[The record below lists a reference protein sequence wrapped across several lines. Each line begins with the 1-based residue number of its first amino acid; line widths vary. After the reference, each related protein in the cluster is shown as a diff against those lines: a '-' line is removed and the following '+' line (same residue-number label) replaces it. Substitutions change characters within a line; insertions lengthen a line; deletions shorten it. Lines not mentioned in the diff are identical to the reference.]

1 MFSFPWLSLTV
12 FFPFFGAIFIL
23 LLGNGKTEEG
33 KNFIK
38 VLSLIVSIITFI
50 ITLAIALN
58 FQVGEQS
65 SVYGVYQFV
74 EQLNWF
80 KGLNIKYHLGIDAIS
95 LPFVLLTSL
104 LTIVCILTSWNSII
118 IRVKE
123 YYMLF
128 LLLETLIFGV
138 FLSLD
143 ILQFYIFFEA
153 VLIPM
158 FIIIGVWG
166 AENRIYAAIK
176 FFLYTLAGS
185 VLFLLAVIYIFIETN
200 TTNMVELTFLLPQLP
215 LVVQKFLWVG
225 FFLGFAIKIPMWP
238 VHTWLPDAHVQA
250 PTAGSVILAG
260 ILLKLGAYGFI
271 RFSLAMLPEVS
282 HLFRDFIFILSSVA
296 IIYASLV
303 AFAQTNMKKLIA
315 YSSIAHMGYVTNG
328 IFASNIQG
336 LQGAIM
342 QSISHGLI
350 SAALFV
356 CVGVLYDRAHTKEI
370 AAYGGVAE
378 KMPLFA
384 AIFMF
389 FTLGSIALPGTSGFV
404 GELLSLIGLYKIN
417 MYFAIISAIGMVL
430 GAVYM
435 LWLYGKI
442 MLGTFNKTHEKTLIT
457 LSCYE
462 VIIFTPL
469 VLIVLLL
476 GIYPSILTDFT
487 KTTFSSL
494 INYIRF
500 YV

>member
-1 MFSFPWLSLTV
+1 MLSFPWLSLTIFLPLLGV
-12 FFPFFGAIFIL
+12 IFIL
-23 LLGNGKTEEG
+23 LFGNGQTEQG

-38 VLSLIVSIITFI
+38 ISSLTTSIVTFI
-50 ITLAIALN
+50 VTLIIALN
-58 FQVGEQS
+58 FANDERS

-74 EQLNWF
+74 EQLHWF
-80 KGLNIKYHLGIDAIS
+80 EGLNIEYHLGVDAIS

-104 LTIVCILTSWNSII
+104 LTIICILSSWNSIAV
-118 IRVKE
+118 RLKE

-166 AENRIYAAIK
+166 AEDRIYAAFK

-185 VLFLLAVIYIFIETN
+185 VLFLLAVIYIYIETN
-200 TTNMVELTFLLPQLP
+200 TTNMVELTLLLPQLP
-215 LVVQKFLWVG
+215 LIVQKFLWAG
-225 FFLGFAIKIPMWP
+225 FFLGFAIKVPMWP

-328 IFASNIQG
+328 IFSSNIQG
-336 LQGAIM
+336 LQGALM

-350 SAALFV
+350 SAALFI

-370 AAYGGVAE
+370 AGYGGVAE

-384 AIFMF
+384 VIFMF

-404 GELLSLIGLYKIN
+404 GELLSLIGLYNVN
-417 MYFAIISAIGMVL
+417 MYYAIIATTGMVL

-435 LWLYGKI
+435 LWLYGKV
-442 MLGTFNKTHEKTLIT
+442 MLGTLNKTHMKSLVA
-457 LSCYE
+457 LNRYE
-462 VIIFTPL
+462 VITFIPL
-469 VLIVLLL
+469 VLMVLLL
-476 GIYPSILTDFT
+476 GVYPSILTDLT
-487 KTTFSSL
+487 KTTVLSL
-494 INYIRF
+494 INYIKF

>member
-1 MFSFPWLSLTV
+1 MLSFPWLSSIIFLPLV
-12 FFPFFGAIFIL
+12 GAFFIL
-23 LLGNGKTEEG
+23 FFGNGKSEKG
-33 KNFIK
+33 VKFIRFS
-38 VLSLIVSIITFI
+38 SLVVTL
-50 ITLAIALN
+50 ITLCLTIVLASN
-58 FQVGEQS
+58 FVVDERS
-65 SVYGVYQFV
+65 STYGVFQFV
-74 EQLNWF
+74 EQSRWF
-80 KGLNIKYHLGIDAIS
+80 DGLNIYYHLGVDAIS
-95 LPFVLLTSL
+95 LPFILLTAL
-104 LTIVCILTSWNSII
+104 LTTICILCSWKSITV
-118 IRVKE
+118 RVKE
-123 YYMLF
+123 YHMLF
-128 LLLETLIFGV
+128 LTLETLIFGV

-166 AENRIYAAIK
+166 AEDRVYAAFK

-185 VLFLLAVIYIFIETN
+185 VLFLLAVIYIYIETN
-200 TTNMVELTFLLPQLP
+200 TTNMVELRLLLPQLP
-215 LVVQKFLWVG
+215 LMVQKFLWAG
-225 FFLGFAIKIPMWP
+225 FFLGFAIKVPMWP
-238 VHTWLPDAHVQA
+238 VHTWLPNAHVQA

-282 HLFRDFIFILSSVA
+282 YLFRDFIFIISSIA

-342 QSISHGLI
+342 QSVSHGLI
-350 SAALFV
+350 SAALFI

-370 AAYGGVAE
+370 SDYGGVAE

-384 AIFMF
+384 VIFMF

-404 GELLSLIGLYKIN
+404 GELLSLMGLYNIN
-417 MYFAIISAIGMVL
+417 MYYAIIATTGMVL

-435 LWLYGKI
+435 LWLYGKV
-442 MLGTFNKTHEKTLIT
+442 MLGVLNKTHSKTLVS
-457 LSCYE
+457 LNRYE
-462 VIIFTPL
+462 LLTFTPL
-469 VLIVLLL
+469 ILMVLLL
-476 GIYPSILTDFT
+476 GIYPSILTNLT
-487 KTTFSSL
+487 KTTFLSL
-494 INYIRF
+494 INYIKY

>member
-1 MFSFPWLSLTV
+1 MLSFPWLSLTV
-12 FFPFFGAIFIL
+12 FFPFLGVIFIL
-23 LLGNGKTEEG
+23 LFGNDKTEQG
-33 KNFIK
+33 KFFIK
-38 VLSLIVSIITFI
+38 ASSLSVSIITFI
-50 ITLAIALN
+50 ITLVIALN
-58 FQVGEQS
+58 FVVDEQS
-65 SVYGVYQFV
+65 SAYGVYQFV

-80 KGLNIKYHLGIDAIS
+80 KGLNIQYHLGVDAIS

-104 LTIVCILTSWNSII
+104 LTIICILCSWNSITV
-118 IRVKE
+118 RVKE

-166 AENRIYAAIK
+166 AEDRIYAAVK

-185 VLFLLAVIYIFIETN
+185 VLFLLAVIYIYIETN
-200 TTNMVELTFLLPQLP
+200 TTNMVELTSLLPQLP
-215 LVVQKFLWVG
+215 LIVQKFLWAG
-225 FFLGFAIKIPMWP
+225 FFLGFAIKVPMWP

-271 RFSLAMLPEVS
+271 RFSLAMLPEIS
-282 HLFRDFIFILSSVA
+282 YLFRDFIFVLSSAA

-328 IFASNIQG
+328 IFAANIQG

-350 SAALFV
+350 SAALFI

-370 AAYGGVAE
+370 AEYGGVAE

-384 AIFMF
+384 VIFMF

-404 GELLSLIGLYKIN
+404 GELLSLIGLYNIN
-417 MYFAIISAIGMVL
+417 IYYAIIATTGMIF

-435 LWLYGKI
+435 LWLYGKV
-442 MLGTFNKTHEKTLIT
+442 MLGVLNKTHVKSLVA
-457 LSCYE
+457 LNNYE
-462 VIIFTPL
+462 VIIFIPL
-469 VLIVLLL
+469 ILIVLLL
-476 GIYPSILTDFT
+476 GVYPSILTDLT
-487 KTTFSSL
+487 KTTFLSL
-494 INYIRF
+494 INYINF
-500 YV
+500 YA